1 MVPPL
6 KNKITPTTS
15 RLSIGGHQE
24 QRPHGESFYEKAR
37 GTNLQWRARE
47 RPQSQPKT
55 PQGNTRS
62 PPASEAPLSRN
73 LYNYDFP
80 PRPTIP
86 TTEEVLAELQ
96 DVTIQYINC
105 ADPTESAARRLRVTQ
120 GEQQNLMANT
130 VAGIIEAATAT
141 ANFIAG
147 APQNTAGPTII
158 LPDPRAVTQDT
169 VLVDSSCS
177 HPVASAPSKRRG
189 RPPGTKK
196 MAASPK
202 NLLGASSR
210 KHNFARI
217 QSSLAKNCDMCECL
231 YYIQIDRRGVKWCKW
246 GALDERALSDR
257 LDLDPIDDN
266 NPPCTSLLKYLYSLS
281 SETHMSFPSTPIC
294 QSIVRRGDTCDE
306 TAPLLVKQ
314 VLIFFSQSFV
324 GGITTVHRFAEAQE
338 IE

>member
-217 QSSLAKNCDMCECL
+217 QSSLAKNCDVASSSLPPPPRSRKDEDPKDTGSSFYCTFVYGAPEVAN
-231 YYIQIDRRGVKWCKW
+231 RKGVWN
-246 GALDERALSDR
+246 ALSD
-257 LDLDPIDDN
+257 LS
-266 NPPCTSLLKYLYSLS
+266 TSRTGAWFL
-281 SETHMSFPSTPIC
+281 T
-294 QSIVRRGDTCDE
+294 GD
-306 TAPLLVKQ
+306 
-314 VLIFFSQSFV
+314 FN
-324 GGITTVHRFAEAQE
+324 E
-338 IE
+338 IIN